1 MNKILSKELDEIIEG
16 ITLSYEDT
24 KKKVLKSMFMKYLLN
39 AKNNTEQEL
48 ILKIIKNISWHWD
61 VIIDEYIS
69 NTIVDLFD
77 ERSIIINHL
86 GYNFKKKE
94 ICTEKASSSPNKIYA
109 SLAKD
114 GCVSDQA
121 IVKLVEFKDYKNIE
135 KIFLVDDF
143 IGSGSQILNVLNFLE
158 EKGICDKTIYIIT
171 YACYELGEFNINKF
185 NEKSKNNVILE
196 YKIMENNYLKK
207 LLDEDLIRYIN
218 SICERCSSSDFKFGY
233 LDCGCMVSMNGS
245 SPNNNVSLLWS
256 DDIAN
261 WNKLLDRDIN
271 ITILANKKNN
281 YIRENKGIILKF
293 FYKNEIS
300 KFIDYDTF
308 YLLVLIYNCYGMDIE
323 ALKKFKYFATIE
335 MCEEKVCT
343 LQEKGILAKGIF
355 LEIIDEKILE
365 LLGDL
370 DKIINR
376 SITNSLKVK
385 NTKFY

>member
-1 MNKILSKELDEIIEG
+1 MNKILSNELDEIIEE
-16 ITLSYEDT
+16 IILSYEDA
-24 KKKVLKSMFMKYLLN
+24 KKQVLKSMFMKYLLN
-39 AKNNTEQEL
+39 AKNHAEQEL

-69 NTIVDLFD
+69 NTIADLFD
-77 ERSIIINHL
+77 EHSIIINHL
-86 GYNFKKKE
+86 GYDFKKKE

-114 GCVSDQA
+114 GCVSNES
-121 IVKLVEFKDYKNIE
+121 IVKLVEFQDYENIE

-143 IGSGSQILNVLNFLE
+143 IGSGSQILNVLNFFE
-158 EKGICDKTIYIIT
+158 EMKICDKTIYIIT
-171 YACYELGEFNINKF
+171 YACHELGEFNINKF
-185 NEKSKNNVILE
+185 NEISKNNIVLE
-196 YKIMENNYLKK
+196 YKIIEENYLKK
-207 LLDEDLIRYIN
+207 ILDKDLINYIN
-218 SICERCSSSDFKFGY
+218 SVCERCSNSNFKFGY
-233 LDCGCMVSMNGS
+233 LDCGCMISMNGS
-245 SPNNNVSLLWS
+245 SPNNNISLLWR
-256 DDIAN
+256 DDIKN

-281 YIRENKGIILKF
+281 YIKDNKGIILEF
-293 FYKNEIS
+293 FYKKEIR

-376 SITNSLKVK
+376 LITNSLKAK